1 MTRVP
6 SREALGKPLIDPRQ
20 GDVETDVS
28 STKQHSM
35 LSLAGGLLVE
45 ISLPKLLM
53 AWTLLLV
60 VPGLLIGLAPLA
72 ISDWVRTLYGTI
84 AALTLGIWSLLVLAF
99 LLALAWFGWRTLF
112 RLVENSFW
120 ALNSVVVQP
129 VYAAI
134 REVLRQIAENMFA
147 KRGSKDQYA
156 RLRAASAVAAG
167 LLIFAVALLVL
178 YLIYP
183 SAELFGSFGEIGGW
197 RDLMGV
203 ALANSAVMLLGYLAV
218 AALIWGVADA
228 TTPQPRDL
236 TAFDERPAHAKTW
249 RVVHLSDVHVVGEHY
264 GFRIESGRS
273 GPRGNERLKR
283 VLNELEAIHAKE
295 PLDLVLITG
304 DMTDAGTPPE
314 WAEFLDALAAHTR
327 LAERALILP
336 GNHDLNIVDR
346 ANPARLDLPTSPNRR
361 LRQLRTVSAMDE
373 LQGDRVHVVE
383 LGRRRIGKTLTEFLE
398 PHRKKMAR
406 FADVAKPLLSYALP
420 ELWAKVFPLVLPPVT
435 EDGLGV
441 ILLNSN
447 ADTHFSFTNALGLVS
462 AEQVRGIE
470 IAIKRHPR
478 ACWIIALHH
487 HAVEYPRPA
496 KALSERI
503 GTALINGNWFVRKM
517 QPLAAKVILMHGHR
531 HIDWIGRCGGLVV
544 VSAPSPVMEV
554 TDEKP
559 TGFYIHTLAIG
570 ADGRLRLLEPQHITV
585 PGEPPQAVLAPAET
599 PELVAEIAAP
609 EHRPRSGRGER

>member
-1 MTRVP
+1 MTPGSNRGV
-6 SREALGKPLIDPRQ
+6 LGKPLIDPRR

-60 VPGLLIGLAPLA
+60 VPGLLVGLAPLA

-84 AALTLGIWSLLVLAF
+84 ATLTLGLWSLLVLTF

-112 RLVENSFW
+112 RLIENSFW

-129 VYAAI
+129 VYATT
-134 REVLRQIAENMFA
+134 REGLRQIAENLFA
-147 KRGSKDQYA
+147 KGGSKDQYA
-156 RLRAASAVAAG
+156 TLRAASAVAAG
-167 LLIFAVALLVL
+167 LLICTVALLIL

-183 SAELFGSFGEIGGW
+183 SAELFGSLGEIGGW
-197 RDLMGV
+197 RDLVGV
-203 ALANSAVMLLGYLAV
+203 AFANSAVMVLGYLAIG
-218 AALIWGVADA
+218 ALIWGVADA

-236 TAFDERPAHAKTW
+236 TTFDERPAGAKTW

-314 WAEFLDALAAHTR
+314 WAEFLDALAAHPR

-361 LRQLRTVSAMDE
+361 LRQLRTLSAMDD

-383 LGRRRIGKTLTEFLE
+383 LGRRRIGKTLAEFLE
-398 PHRKKMAR
+398 PHSKKMAR

-420 ELWAKVFPLVLPPVT
+420 ELWAKVFPLVLPPVIT

-470 IAIKRHPR
+470 IAIKQYPR

-517 QPLAAKVILMHGHR
+517 QPLAGKVILMHGHR
-531 HIDWIGRCGGLVV
+531 HIDWIGHCAGLVV

-570 ADGRLRLLEPQHITV
+570 ADGRLRLLSPERITV
-585 PGEPPQAVLAPAET
+585 PGETPQDAAAT
-599 PELVAEIAAP
+599 PTRVSDP
-609 EHRPRSGRGER
+609 EHRQRSGRGKR